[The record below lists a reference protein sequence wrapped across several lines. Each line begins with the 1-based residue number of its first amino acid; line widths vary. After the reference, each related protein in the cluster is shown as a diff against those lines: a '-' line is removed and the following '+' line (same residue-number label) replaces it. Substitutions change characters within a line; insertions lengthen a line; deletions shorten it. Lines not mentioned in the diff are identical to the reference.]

1 MPPLEV
7 WLGVGSTYSYLTVM
21 RAPALAAKAGVTLD
35 WRPFSV
41 RAIMQEMDNIPF
53 ATKPVKAA
61 YMWRDIERRAA
72 GFDLPVRVPAPYPLH
87 DFDRANRI
95 AVAARSEGWC
105 EDYLRESYRLW
116 FQEGVPAGSDDSLTR
131 VLPACGQDI
140 GRVLSVAGSAET
152 QEAYDAATDAARGR
166 GIFGAP
172 SFVTSDGELFWG
184 DDRLEEAIAWHKTA
198 G

>member
-1 MPPLEV
+1 MAPLEV
-7 WLGVGSTYSYLTVM
+7 WLAVGSTYSYLTVM
-21 RAPALAAKAGVTLD
+21 RAPALAAKAGVPLD

-72 GFDLPVRVPAPYPLH
+72 GYGLPVRVPAPYPLP

-95 AVAARSEGWC
+95 AILARAEGWC
-105 EDYLRESYRLW
+105 QDYLTESYRLW
-116 FQEGVPAGSDDSLTR
+116 FQEGVPAGSEKSLSR
-131 VLPACGQDI
+131 ILPACGQDPV
-140 GRVLSVAGSAET
+140 RVASDA
-152 QEAYDAATDAARGR
+152 DAAATERAFAEATYAARAR

-172 SFVTSDGELFWG
+172 SFVTRDDELFWG
-184 DDRLEEAIAWHKTA
+184 DDRLEEALAWHKAA